1 MALSFLS
8 SFLLAASGALRHFG
22 PAAHRIAYG
31 LNKRIV
37 FSCLSIKARARPGHM
52 KITSSVSQYLKS
64 LEVSEKVSGN
74 LQCDLFSLQ
83 GLLLL

>member
-1 MALSFLS
+1 MFVNKSAREAGSYGKRVFPKK
-8 SFLLAASGALRHFG
+8 SGWNYL
-22 PAAHRIAYG
+22 
-31 LNKRIV
+31 
-37 FSCLSIKARARPGHM
+37 

>member
-1 MALSFLS
+1 MFVIKSAREAGSYGKRVFLKK
-8 SFLLAASGALRHFG
+8 SGWNYL
-22 PAAHRIAYG
+22 
-31 LNKRIV
+31 
-37 FSCLSIKARARPGHM
+37 

-64 LEVSEKVSGN
+64 SEVSEKVSGN

>member
-1 MALSFLS
+1 MFVNKSAREAGSHGKRVFLKK
-8 SFLLAASGALRHFG
+8 SGWNYL
-22 PAAHRIAYG
+22 
-31 LNKRIV
+31 
-37 FSCLSIKARARPGHM
+37 

>member
-1 MALSFLS
+1 MFVNKSTCEAESYEKRVFPKK
-8 SFLLAASGALRHFG
+8 SGWNYL
-22 PAAHRIAYG
+22 
-31 LNKRIV
+31 
-37 FSCLSIKARARPGHM
+37 

-64 LEVSEKVSGN
+64 SEVSEKVSGN

>member
-1 MALSFLS
+1 MFVNKSAREAGSHGKRVFLKK
-8 SFLLAASGALRHFG
+8 SGWNYL
-22 PAAHRIAYG
+22 
-31 LNKRIV
+31 K
-37 FSCLSIKARARPGHM
+37 S
-52 KITSSVSQYLKS
+52 TSSVSQYLKS